1 MEVPPELIEAI
12 ERSPDDPTPYA
23 VYGDWL
29 TERGDPLGDLIG
41 LHLSLE
47 AEPNSMQ
54 RLELPYDLRDKRAAF
69 LEPHFP
75 ERHRRSYRWDDDRIT
90 FGWKHGLVHSLV
102 ANTNLGRELFEGI
115 ASCPATRFLRNL
127 EVHVRRDPFD
137 EWDRED
143 YAPPDD
149 TTNPLPL
156 IVESGFPKTLRRL
169 QLHLR
174 LEEEGAEIPVD
185 LSGVAP
191 HFSRL
196 EELSLVHS
204 RQTLAVLARAPL
216 PELMTLRLTEWD
228 DLGGFDLAR
237 APNLACL
244 VLDRELTEDNADE
257 RASERHRTAC
267 ASLANSPILRRV
279 RYLDLGAS
287 LHSDCFDAFLAVLPA
302 LEHLEELRMSRV
314 HLGWEHDL
322 LTSLLGSRLVTK
334 K

>member
-1 MEVPPELIEAI
+1 MEVPPEFIEAI

-47 AEPNSMQ
+47 AEPNSMR
-54 RLELPYDLRDKRAAF
+54 RLELPYDLRDKRATF

-75 ERHRRSYRWDDDRIT
+75 ERHRRSHRGDEDRIT
-90 FGWKHGLVHSLV
+90 FRWKHGFVHSLV
-102 ANTNLGRELFEGI
+102 AKTNIGRELFEGI

-127 EVHVRRDPFD
+127 EVHVRRDPYE
-137 EWDRED
+137 EWEREY

-149 TTNPLPL
+149 TSNPLPF
-156 IVESGFPKTLRRL
+156 IVENGFPKTLRRL
-169 QLHLR
+169 HLHLR
-174 LEEEGAEIPVD
+174 LEEEGAEVPVD

-191 HFSRL
+191 HFSDL
-196 EELSLVHS
+196 EELSLDHS
-204 RQTLAVLARAPL
+204 RQTCAVLERTRL
-216 PELMTLRLTEWD
+216 PELVTLRLTDWD
-228 DLGGFDLAR
+228 DLGGFDIAH

-244 VLDRELTEDNADE
+244 VLDRELTEDNAV
-257 RASERHRTAC
+257 ERHRAAF
-267 ASLANSPILRRV
+267 ASLANAPILRHI

-287 LHSDCFDAFLAVLPA
+287 LHADCFDAFLAVLPA